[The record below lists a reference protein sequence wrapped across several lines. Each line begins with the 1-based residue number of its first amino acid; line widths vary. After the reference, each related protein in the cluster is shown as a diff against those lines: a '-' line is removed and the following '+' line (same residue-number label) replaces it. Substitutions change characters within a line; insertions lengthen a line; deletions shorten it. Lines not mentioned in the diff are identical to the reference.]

1 MAPHLHGSRD
11 FEDGVEDA
19 FRRLASELET
29 IGGPQVVSDQLR
41 KLAGGVM
48 PMHVGWIIGA
58 ALLLML
64 IILIGRALLLLVVAT
79 GCSRSHAVGVRQ
91 SKRG

>member
-1 MAPHLHGSRD
+1 MTIHTLQGIAGVLAVHQAVLAALICSIGRDAGAAERLAKDLAKPTPMAPHLHGSRD

-41 KLAGGVM
+41 KLAGG
-48 PMHVGWIIGA
+48 
-58 ALLLML
+58 
-64 IILIGRALLLLVVAT
+64 
-79 GCSRSHAVGVRQ
+79 
-91 SKRG
+91 